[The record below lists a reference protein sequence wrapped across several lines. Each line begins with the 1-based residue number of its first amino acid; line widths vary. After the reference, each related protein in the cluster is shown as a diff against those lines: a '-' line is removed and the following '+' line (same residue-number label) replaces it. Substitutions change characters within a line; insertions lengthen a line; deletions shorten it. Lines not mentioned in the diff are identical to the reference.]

1 MLKKLYGFLDFFL
14 PPQLSEFVEIDVLF
28 RARLVVAANICGIV
42 IVSSLFIVSNIL
54 GLSLYVKIGIL
65 ISLIVLFALIIFLK
79 TRLVNF
85 ETCLNFGS
93 TIQMF
98 VLFSTVYLTAFSE
111 KGMGFF
117 GLIWLLPLFLMN
129 AFYFRPRYALILFF
143 LNGLVLAGV
152 LMTFSPEFYRPLSHV
167 QNFQKVYLMFLLLV
181 IVFCFMQALLYVQM
195 SYQLQFEILKQKSL
209 LIESAKFQSLGQ
221 MASNLAHDINNP
233 LFTIQGK
240 LHQMRNLLYRDQLDL
255 ASCDRIIENVENT
268 ILRLSQIVKGISTF
282 ARQGKGDQMVSIRV
296 QDLIESNMIIADDR
310 LKKNNITLKLDI
322 DQSINVI
329 CYPSFISQVLLNLIN
344 NSVDALEASEVK
356 IIEVEAFTSNEWVEI
371 HIRDSG
377 PGIPKEIE
385 GKIFEPFFTTKK
397 FGKGTGLGLSISK
410 GLVDAHDGEIFHT
423 IEKEKTT
430 FVVRLPSYE

>member
-85 ETCLNFGS
+85 ETSLNFGS
-93 TIQMF
+93 AVQVI

-117 GLIWLLPLFLMN
+117 GLVWLLPLFLMN
-129 AFYFRPRYALILFF
+129 AFYFKPRYALILFF
-143 LNGLVLAGV
+143 LNGIALAVVL
-152 LMTFSPEFYRPLSHV
+152 TIFSPDFYRPLSHV
-167 QNFQKVYLMFLLLV
+167 QNFQKVYIMFLLLV

-296 QDLIESNMIIADDR
+296 QDLVESNMIIADDR

-356 IIEVEAFTSNEWVEI
+356 IIEVEVFSADEWVEI

-397 FGKGTGLGLSISK
+397 IGKGTGLGLSISK

-423 IEKEKTT
+423 IEKDKTT